1 MTKIKS
7 KIISILETIFPCNL
21 WETSIFLLFCVV
33 YGVMGTFIALDY
45 RIIFD
50 NRIPWDAYF
59 SFDNRAI
66 VMTGGG
72 FERHPLSNYFFD
84 YVRETALFFSDGKK
98 NEIFRLTLAW
108 FSTITISLC
117 LVQIYKYLRNIT
129 LLSVW
134 QCFILVVFFSV
145 FSTNILLSFTPETY
159 TYSLFLLALFNYY
172 TGRKI
177 QQGQDIPFIPLMLSG
192 VAIGGLTI
200 TNIVKTYIPILFE
213 KRLFLSW
220 KKLGQT
226 TLKVGA
232 SAGIF
237 IFLFLARMN
246 FDFNRILTKTGEQY
260 EKFSNPKVT
269 PIWDMILSWFFGGNI
284 LFPTFIIRDY
294 HNKKGFEYKALFMDT
309 YTSEVSYIFVIV
321 LLGMVLWAYYKNI
334 KNALVHILMLSF
346 SIDIIIHCILK
357 FGLHTSYIYGGHF
370 VFVYPLMLGWLL
382 KAHQKNKK
390 ISTIILGIVI
400 VLGSYL
406 TVNNVYRMF
415 DFFAFLEKFYT

>member
-1 MTKIKS
+1 
-7 KIISILETIFPCNL
+7 
-21 WETSIFLLFCVV
+21 
-33 YGVMGTFIALDY
+33 
-45 RIIFD
+45 
-50 NRIPWDAYF
+50 
-59 SFDNRAI
+59 
-66 VMTGGG
+66 MTGGG

-321 LLGMVLWAYYKNI
+321 LLGMVLWAYYKR
-334 KNALVHILMLSF
+334 ASAPVSA
-346 SIDIIIHCILK
+346 S
-357 FGLHTSYIYGGHF
+357 
-370 VFVYPLMLGWLL
+370 
-382 KAHQKNKK
+382 
-390 ISTIILGIVI
+390 
-400 VLGSYL
+400 
-406 TVNNVYRMF
+406 
-415 DFFAFLEKFYT
+415 